1 MRKLRLRE
9 SMRPESHKHFGAW
22 ARIELD
28 LEACAYPQLHPTAYT
43 DISESGLRT
52 RVLNFKNISLFIFLP
67 HLPAV
72 LGSRVKEVKEKGL
85 AIISQTVESRVTS
98 AVASDVK
105 TSVDQWLPVQELLV
119 QPEKKKGKLPF
130 KNTIFGCK
138 FFFAG
143 QSYNVARPCY
153 ACSKDDWHL
162 IMIKT

>member
-1 MRKLRLRE
+1 
-9 SMRPESHKHFGAW
+9 MRPESHKHFGAW

-85 AIISQTVESRVTS
+85 AIVSQTVESRVTS

-119 QPEKKKGKLPF
+119 QPEKKKENFLLKIQYLDASSFLQDKATMWPGLVMHAAK
-130 KNTIFGCK
+130 
-138 FFFAG
+138 
-143 QSYNVARPCY
+143 
-153 ACSKDDWHL
+153 
-162 IMIKT
+162 MIDT